1 MDILNKV
8 KENVNL
14 KDGLAKVT
22 AKVSD
27 MAQSGKE
34 NASNAIGQ
42 VFQKVTE
49 TSQKAA
55 QKTGQITKNTI
66 GKIGEKSRRAKANA
80 NAFLDRM
87 IAKLMAKINIGKTI
101 KSLEEYQQTSGK
113 DVSDLINFLK
123 KTSNCGLT

>member
-14 KDGLAKVT
+14 KEGMAKIT

-27 MAQSGKE
+27 IAQSGKE

-42 VFQKVTE
+42 VFQKVAE
-49 TSQKAA
+49 ASQKAT
-55 QKTGQITKNTI
+55 QKTGQISKNTF
-66 GKIGEKSRRAKANA
+66 GKIGEKSRRAKASA
-80 NAFLDRM
+80 IVFLDRM
-87 IAKLMAKINIGKTI
+87 MAKMMDKINFGKTI
-101 KSLEEYQQTSGK
+101 QSLEDYQRTSGK

-123 KTSNCGLT
+123 KLQAAG

>member
-1 MDILNKV
+1 MAFLDKV
-8 KENVNL
+8 NENVNL
-14 KDGLAKVT
+14 KDGLAKIT

-27 MAQSGKE
+27 IAQSGKE

-49 TSQKAA
+49 TSQNAA
-55 QKTGQITKNTI
+55 QKTGQITKNTF
-66 GKIGEKSRRAKANA
+66 GKIGEKRRRAKANA

-87 IAKLMAKINIGKTI
+87 IAKLMTKINVGKTI
-101 KSLEEYQQTSGK
+101 QSLEDYQRTSGK

-123 KTSNCGLT
+123 KLQIAD

>member
-1 MDILNKV
+1 MAFLDKV
-8 KENVNL
+8 NENVNL
-14 KDGLAKVT
+14 KDGLAKIT

-27 MAQSGKE
+27 IAQSGKE

-55 QKTGQITKNTI
+55 QKTGQITKNTF
-66 GKIGEKSRRAKANA
+66 GKIGEKSRRAKASA
-80 NAFLDRM
+80 NAFMDR
-87 IAKLMAKINIGKTI
+87 IVAKIMAKINISKTI

-123 KTSNCGLT
+123 KLQTVD